1 MAEDEIPYEW
11 PAVPTTTEENL
22 QLWNEVSVGLDK
34 NQTGELVVL
43 RLAYTGRS
51 RFCFRAGFCFDRSKA
66 TATDLGFVLERRP
79 ETNQAA
85 LFAATLYFHLF
96 SLRKICFSPPLS
108 FALSISSPFKI
119 DRRLAKLTLLSKPC
133 ILFSAHGL
141 FSSAPGLL
149 LLLPLTSI

>member
-79 ETNQAA
+79 ETDQAA
-85 LFAATLYFHLF
+85 LFAATLYLHLF
-96 SLRKICFSPPLS
+96 SLRDFLLTPSSVSSLYIISLQNRPPT
-108 FALSISSPFKI
+108 
-119 DRRLAKLTLLSKPC
+119 R
-133 ILFSAHGL
+133 
-141 FSSAPGLL
+141 
-149 LLLPLTSI
+149 